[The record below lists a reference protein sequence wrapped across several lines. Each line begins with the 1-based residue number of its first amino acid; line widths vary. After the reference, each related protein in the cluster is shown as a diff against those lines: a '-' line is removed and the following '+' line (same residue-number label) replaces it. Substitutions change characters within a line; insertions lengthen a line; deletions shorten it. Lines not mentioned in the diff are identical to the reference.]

1 MSNFNFENINYDNNL
16 YYPRDTVNYLV
27 RSTHSSSTSSWTGNL
42 PVGISS
48 CEDGLTI
55 DYFLNQD
62 PTSTAATLNLGGTGA
77 KPVLLGNNNN
87 AVSDQ
92 FPKYSV
98 LRLTYIEAAGLNNG
112 NGVWKVSAY
121 SPGSGGTVNSVASG
135 DGLTG
140 GPITNTGTLKANLRS
155 YTKLVNDSVAA
166 AENSER
172 IYPVVLDKTGYLAVN
187 VPWTDVATVKQ
198 DGVRGSTG
206 NHYALCSTAAGT
218 AIKTA
223 SITSGTPVLETGLRI
238 VVKFTNTNTSDNPQL
253 NINSLGAKNIY
264 HNGEQITTGETKS
277 LLSGV
282 VEFIYDGNQWQFVG
296 NYVNTTG
303 IFALNLTENNQGQ
316 ITPSQTFANTIAAIN
331 HGDAIDAKYIGSLGE
346 TVQLDYVKQSNTTI
360 VFCSPIM
367 NGGRMQWTFTSSG
380 VTASDVEFVP
390 NIEIVDWTTNTGSAS

>member
-1 MSNFNFENINYDNNL
+1 MSNFNFENINYDSNL

-27 RSTHSSSTSSWTGNL
+27 RSTHSTSTNIWTGNL
-42 PVGISS
+42 PIGISS

-55 DYFLNQD
+55 DYFLGQD
-62 PTSTAATLNLGGTGA
+62 PTSSAATLNLGGTGA
-77 KPVLLGNNNN
+77 KPILLGNNNN

-98 LRLTYIEAAGLNNG
+98 LRLTYIVNAGLNSG
-112 NGVWKVSAY
+112 QGAWKVSAY
-121 SPGSGGTVNSVASG
+121 SPGSGGTVTSVASG

-166 AENSER
+166 TENSER

-238 VVKFTNTNTSDNPQL
+238 VVKFSNTNTADNPQL

-282 VEFIYDGNQWQFVG
+282 VEFIYDGTQWQFVG

-303 IFALNLTENNQGQ
+303 VFTLNLTESQGQ
-316 ITPSQTFANTIAAIN
+316 ITASQTFANTIAAIN
-331 HGDAIDAKYIGSLGE
+331 HGDAVDAKYIDSSGS
-346 TVQLDYVKQSNTTI
+346 VMQLDFAKQNSSTI
-360 VFCSPIM
+360 IFCSPVI
-367 NGGRMQWTFTSSG
+367 NGSKTQWTFTSSG
-380 VTASDVEFVP
+380 VTAGITDYVP
-390 NIEIVDWTTNTGSAS
+390 TIEIVDWTTTNTI